1 MKVRHLIFLV
11 LVVGAL
17 AWYLSSGKTED
28 GFIAT
33 PVPPPIGNQQQEQNN
48 IPEIE
53 ETITDVPN
61 ALEGELQVSNDTK
74 RGNLMLLLKDS
85 DKVIYLNTSRD
96 FSSLTGKQVIVTID
110 GSQDDFR
117 LVDIKAK

>member
-1 MKVRHLIFLV
+1 
-11 LVVGAL
+11 
-17 AWYLSSGKTED
+17 
-28 GFIAT
+28 
-33 PVPPPIGNQQQEQNN
+33 
-48 IPEIE
+48 
-53 ETITDVPN
+53 
-61 ALEGELQVSNDTK
+61 
-74 RGNLMLLLKDS
+74 LLLKDS